1 MSQLIFGRPAIRYIV
16 ALTLFAIALAS
27 AFSFRS
33 YARQSRSV
41 SEGVYSAAQA
51 TKGQEL
57 YKEQCTECHGNAME
71 GAIGPPLV
79 GDNFLSNW
87 SARPVAALVDKTQ
100 KTMPFNSPGSL
111 TREQATD
118 LVAYI
123 LQLGKYPAGRAE
135 LTDATSPQIVFPTV
149 QRASAAAP
157 SNSGGASLPPPEG
170 NLAELMRA
178 IAFPNSNIIFNLQ
191 VKDPGKEPKPDVAI
205 IPFDY
210 VRWGATVYPGW
221 LAVDQAA
228 VALVESAPLLMTPGR
243 KCQNGRLAPI
253 EREDWK
259 NYVAALINVSKTIRK
274 TAQERNYDAFTPLA
288 EQLNQTCAN
297 CHMVYRDNGGT
308 EGSGGNRCQ

>member
-1 MSQLIFGRPAIRYIV
+1 MMQLVARPPIRY
-16 ALTLFAIALAS
+16 AIALILSFLAVAG
-27 AFSFRS
+27 AFSFKS
-33 YARQSRSV
+33 YALQSRSV
-41 SEGVYSAAQA
+41 SDGVYSAAQA

-57 YKEQCTECHGNAME
+57 YKAQCTDCHGNAME
-71 GAIGPPLV
+71 GGIGPPLA
-79 GDNFLSNW
+79 GDGFLSNW
-87 SARPVAALVDKTQ
+87 SARAVAGLVDKTQ
-100 KTMPFNSPGSL
+100 KTMPFTAPGSL

-123 LQLGKYPAGRAE
+123 LQVGKFPAGRTE
-135 LTDATSPQIVFPTV
+135 LSDAIAPQVMFPTV
-149 QRASAAAP
+149 QQVSAPAP
-157 SNSGGASLPPPEG
+157 TAGGTLPPPEG

-191 VKDPGKEPKPDVAI
+191 VKDPGKEPKPDLAI

-210 VRWGATVYPGW
+210 VKWGATVYPGW

-228 VALVESAPLLMTPGR
+228 VALIESAPLLLTPGR
-243 KCQNGRLAPI
+243 KCQNGKIAPV

-259 NYVAALINVSKTIRK
+259 NYVAALINVGKTLRK
-274 TAQERNYDAFTPLA
+274 TAQERNYDAFMPLA

-297 CHMVYRDNGGT
+297 CHMAYRDKGGS